1 LREALWSMIQTVTSE
16 LDFDYVEY
24 ARTNF
29 EAYKEARASL
39 SAGGHR

>member
-1 LREALWSMIQTVTSE
+1 MIQTVTSE

-39 SAGGHR
+39 SAGGHQL

>member
-1 LREALWSMIQTVTSE
+1 MIQTVTSE

-29 EAYKEARASL
+29 EAYKEARAGL
-39 SAGGHR
+39 SAGGHQLR